1 MTVAQ
6 IQTDVRA
13 QNAHRFSIREYT
25 RVLSSSL
32 SLYLSTCVCVWLEGK
47 NPLQSVVDDSADYV
61 GEKKGER
68 IRILLE
74 TKSPLPFFCPFF
86 FFFFSATRPLSVIKR
101 KGEGPKM
108 LHRDPS
114 KRSRTASKAFSS
126 LNLSSPP
133 RVFCSPYSGRSS
145 PRGNLPFQ
153 YPDARNLPSL
163 LYDARLRSILEKH
176 RSRIKL

>member
-47 NPLQSVVDDSADYV
+47 NPLQSVVDDGADYV

-74 TKSPLPFFCPFF
+74 TKSLLPFFCPFF

>member
-1 MTVAQ
+1 MP
-6 IQTDVRA
+6 VRA

-86 FFFFSATRPLSVIKR
+86 FFFFGNAAIV
-101 KGEGPKM
+101 
-108 LHRDPS
+108 RD
-114 KRSRTASKAFSS
+114 
-126 LNLSSPP
+126 
-133 RVFCSPYSGRSS
+133 
-145 PRGNLPFQ
+145 
-153 YPDARNLPSL
+153 
-163 LYDARLRSILEKH
+163 
-176 RSRIKL
+176 